1 MKKLLPIF
9 LVIAFWGIFHW
20 GMNNSKV
27 GDGIIAISIIGIT
40 IFIISMGKKT
50 LWKLIANSK

>member
-1 MKKLLPIF
+1 MRKILPIF
-9 LVIAFWGIFHW
+9 LVLTFWGIFHW
-20 GMNNSKV
+20 GMNNPKV

-40 IFIISMGKKT
+40 IFIISLGKKT